1 MKRSGQRGF
10 TLVELLVVIAII
22 GILVGLL
29 LPAVQAAREAARR
42 MQCSNN
48 LKQIALAMM
57 NYESATK
64 KFPALGVLLR
74 GQRPGDLYYGWP
86 IAILP
91 YEEQSAMYNGIM
103 NQMSLSGT
111 SGRLPSPWN
120 ETITGQRLDG
130 DAGVNTWMAQY
141 WSKDIPAHS
150 CPSDPG
156 PTTRVESPSLLS
168 YKGCVGDDYGR
179 NHWSN
184 PNMGTPNVQNRGVFQ
199 CDRWLSMSGLTDG
212 TSNTILLG
220 ETVGSGPGNTVMG
233 GVALDFRDSSVAAC
247 LARINPTNPKLL
259 TGTTR
264 VDFRPTTGRA
274 WDGRPY
280 FTGFATMVA
289 PNGPSCTWSNPDG
302 NEMMGT
308 MQSYHTGGG
317 QVARADGSV
326 TFISQSIDTG
336 NINYVDLF
344 DRDIGIPSPWGV
356 WGALGSANGG
366 EAKSLDN

>member
-1 MKRSGQRGF
+1 MKKQCRRGF

-48 LKQIALAMM
+48 LKQIALAML

-64 KFPALGVLLR
+64 RFPALGVRLTA
-74 GQRPGDLYYGWP
+74 RPGNLWYGWP
-86 IAILP
+86 IAVLP

-103 NQMSLSGT
+103 AQASLTGPD
-111 SGRLPSPWN
+111 GQLPAPWN
-120 ETITGQRLDG
+120 ETQSGSRLSGNANVD
-130 DAGVNTWMAQY
+130 NWMRQY
-141 WSKDIPAHS
+141 WSKDIS
-150 CPSDPG
+150 SNMCPSDPG
-156 PTTRVESPSLLS
+156 PVTRVESPSLLN
-168 YKGCVGDDYGR
+168 YKACVGDDYGR

-184 PNMGTPNVQNRGVFQ
+184 PYMGNPAVQNRGVFM
-199 CDRWLSMSGLTDG
+199 CDRFSPMAAITDG

-233 GVALDFRDSSVAAC
+233 GIALDFRDSSVAAC
-247 LARINPTNPKLL
+247 LARVNPTNPKLL
-259 TGTTR
+259 TGNTR
-264 VDFRPTTGRA
+264 VDFRPMTGRA

-280 FTGFATMVA
+280 FVGFATMVA

-302 NEMMGT
+302 NESMQT
-308 MQSYHTGGG
+308 MQSFHTGGG

-326 TFISQSIDTG
+326 TFISQSIDNG
-336 NINYVDLF
+336 NINYVDVF

-356 WGALGSANGG
+356 WGALGSMNGG
-366 EAKSLDN
+366 DTATLND

>member
-1 MKRSGQRGF
+1 MQRSMKRGF

-57 NYESATK
+57 NYESASK

-74 GQRPGDLYYGWP
+74 GQRPGNLYYGWP

-91 YEEQSAMYNGIM
+91 YEEQTPRYNAIM
-103 NQMSLSGT
+103 AQMSLAGA

-120 ETITGQRLDG
+120 ETNSGSRLSG
-130 DAGVNTWMAQY
+130 DAVVDAWMRQN
-141 WSKDIPAHS
+141 WSTDIPSHI

-156 PTTRVESPSLLS
+156 PQTRVESPSLLN

-184 PNMGTPNVQNRGVFQ
+184 PNMGTPNVLNRGVFQ
-199 CDRWLSMSGLTDG
+199 CDRWLSMSALTDG
-212 TSNTILLG
+212 TSNTVLLG
-220 ETVGSGPGNTVMG
+220 ETVGAGPGNTVLG

-247 LARINPTNPKLL
+247 LARVNPANPRLL

-308 MQSYHTGGG
+308 LQSFHTGGG
-317 QVARADGSV
+317 QIARADGSV

-336 NINYVDLF
+336 NINFVDPF
-344 DRDIGIPSPWGV
+344 DTNVPGVSPWGV
-356 WGALGSANGG
+356 WGAMGSTGGG
-366 EAKSLDN
+366 ETVAQPE